1 MSLLPTQEQR
11 KTAQSAPPATRD
23 TPLRASLRAH
33 PGPWLLE
40 PPCPHPRAP
49 FPGSRKSSCPARPSQ
64 PRRLCPR
71 SGPLPIPAFA
81 WFLTEVLPSC
91 QGRFGLC
98 PVQQVQA
105 ARRWRA
111 SGLPDPVGT
120 PHPRHQVPS
129 ATLSRT
135 HQSTAW
141 APPPWGLPSPPSS
154 WWHLCL
160 HGPQPLS
167 RLTPTSAPSSRCRGC
182 DRRAGLWQGSS
193 ALQVC
198 VTAAVTPTGHRG
210 E

>member
-33 PGPWLLE
+33 SGPWLLE

-120 PHPRHQVPS
+120 PHPRHQDRAGPAGGS
-129 ATLSRT
+129 STGSQPREAGWPGGTGNSRKDPV
-135 HQSTAW
+135 H
-141 APPPWGLPSPPSS
+141 PPSPARRPSL
-154 WWHLCL
+154 WGIVT
-160 HGPQPLS
+160 GPYKQL
-167 RLTPTSAPSSRCRGC
+167 AQ
-182 DRRAGLWQGSS
+182 A
-193 ALQVC
+193 
-198 VTAAVTPTGHRG
+198 
-210 E
+210 